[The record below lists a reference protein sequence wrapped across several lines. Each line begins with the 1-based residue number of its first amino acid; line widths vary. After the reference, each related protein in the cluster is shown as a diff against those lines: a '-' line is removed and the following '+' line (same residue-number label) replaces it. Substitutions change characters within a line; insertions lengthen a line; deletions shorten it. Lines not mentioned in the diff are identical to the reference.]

1 MGEGRRGEYVAITM
15 GLSESANSRIDRLR
29 CIPGDGDLL
38 PARNAG
44 CFDYFAVLFSC
55 GAAVLLMLYILDR
68 AGQST
73 MEFLELRARE
83 VLHHARVWRTAP
95 EPRSRI

>member
-1 MGEGRRGEYVAITM
+1 M
-15 GLSESANSRIDRLR
+15 SRLR
-29 CIPGDGDLL
+29 WASQKALIVVLIGSAVFLVTEIYYL
-38 PARNAG
+38 QEMLAALII
-44 CFDYFAVLFSC
+44 FAVLFSC

>member
-1 MGEGRRGEYVAITM
+1 M
-15 GLSESANSRIDRLR
+15 SRLR
-29 CIPGDGDLL
+29 WASQKALIVVLIGSAVFLVTEIYYL
-38 PARNAG
+38 QEMLAALIL
-44 CFDYFAVLFSC
+44 FAVLFSG
-55 GAAVLLMLYILDR
+55 GAAVLLMLFILDR

>member
-1 MGEGRRGEYVAITM
+1 M
-15 GLSESANSRIDRLR
+15 SRLR
-29 CIPGDGDLL
+29 WASQKALIVVLIGSAVFLVTEIYYL
-38 PARNAG
+38 QEMLAALII
-44 CFDYFAVLFSC
+44 FAVLFSC

-83 VLHHARVWRTAP
+83 VLHHARVWRTAL

>member
-1 MGEGRRGEYVAITM
+1 M
-15 GLSESANSRIDRLR
+15 SRLR
-29 CIPGDGDLL
+29 WASQKALIVVLIGSAVFLVTEIYYL
-38 PARNAG
+38 QEMLAALII
-44 CFDYFAVLFSC
+44 FAVLFSC
-55 GAAVLLMLYILDR
+55 GAAVLLMLFILDR

>member
-1 MGEGRRGEYVAITM
+1 M
-15 GLSESANSRIDRLR
+15 SRLR
-29 CIPGDGDLL
+29 WASQKALIVVLIGSAVFLVTEVYYL
-38 PARNAG
+38 QEMLAALII
-44 CFDYFAVLFSC
+44 FAVLFSC
-55 GAAVLLMLYILDR
+55 GAAVLLTLYILDR

-83 VLHHARVWRTAP
+83 VLHHARGWRTAP

>member
-1 MGEGRRGEYVAITM
+1 LIG
-15 GLSESANSRIDRLR
+15 SAVFLVTEIYYLQEMLAAL
-29 CIPGDGDLL
+29 II
-38 PARNAG
+38 
-44 CFDYFAVLFSC
+44 FAVLFSC